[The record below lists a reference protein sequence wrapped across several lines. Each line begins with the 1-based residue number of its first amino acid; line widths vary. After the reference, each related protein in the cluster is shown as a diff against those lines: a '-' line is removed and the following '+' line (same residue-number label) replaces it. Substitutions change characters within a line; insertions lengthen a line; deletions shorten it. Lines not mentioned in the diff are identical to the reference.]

1 MPRPDRN
8 QTTDRASRVAQIQ
21 KATQAADRRRA
32 TLIWGA
38 AALVVV
44 LIIGA
49 VVYAVVKES
58 PDLADLSGVQTYEYE
73 AAVHNDA
80 AIAYAENPPV
90 GGPHHNAW
98 WNCGVYDQELPK
110 EHAVHSLEHGT
121 VWLTYQPTLPAD
133 QIEVLKKL
141 GNQEFML
148 VSPMA
153 DQSSPVVATAWNHQL
168 TLDSADQQP
177 LTKFVRT
184 YKQGPSTP
192 ELGAA
197 CTGGTVT
204 DLVDRS

>member
-1 MPRPDRN
+1 MPRPGRS
-8 QTTDRASRVAQIQ
+8 QTTDRASKVAQIQ

-38 AALVVV
+38 AALVVA

-49 VVYAVVKES
+49 VVYVVAKES

-80 AIAYAENPPV
+80 AITYAENPPV

-168 TLDSADQQP
+168 TLDSADQQT

-184 YKQGPSTP
+184 YKQGPTTP